1 MFTQEISLK
10 NWGNTEIYILIY
22 HFELLLKYYR
32 MNGQIM
38 SDCEPLF
45 FESNFIKCN
54 VSTLETDSLSAENNT
69 NNIKMQIRKI
79 ENLLLASATAT
90 LQNHVP
96 VLDEIPIC
104 ICKKS
109 DSYIL
114 TASSLFKMSP
124 ISCGNCGGQIP
135 IYKVVGLSQ
144 EFKESLVDWQKNYEC
159 CDHLVIGGFTGEAW
173 SIEQMASYDSDL
185 SRIGINLC
193 NELYGDTKIPTFYP
207 ILENIQKGI
216 INDKLKTCPKC
227 KGEWYSYGTKLNS
240 YLRCNKC
247 NLMKTGI
254 VNDFEVIEQPQTHDS
269 KSDLIV

>member
-10 NWGNTEIYILIY
+10 NWGNTEIYVLTSQ
-22 HFELLLKYYR
+22 FQLLLKYYT

-45 FESNFIKCN
+45 FESNFVKCN
-54 VSTLETDSLSAENNT
+54 VSTLETDSLSAEYNT
-69 NNIKMQIRKI
+69 NNIKMQIREI
-79 ENLLLASATAT
+79 ENLLLASPIVTP
-90 LQNHVP
+90 LKHVLI
-96 VLDEIPIC
+96 LDEMPIC
-104 ICKKS
+104 TCKKCQ
-109 DSYIL
+109 SYIL

-135 IYKVVGLSQ
+135 IYKIVGPSQ
-144 EFKESLVDWQKNYEC
+144 QFKESLINWQKNYEC
-159 CDHLVIGGFTGEAW
+159 CDHLIIGGFTDEAW
-173 SIEQMASYDSDL
+173 AIEQMSAYDSEL

-193 NELYGDTKIPTFYP
+193 SELSRDAKIPTFYP

-227 KGEWYSYGTKLNS
+227 KGECYSYGTELNS